1 MVAQKQM
8 MRILLWIGS
17 AIVVSFVNPLYAET
31 AAAVAT
37 STPSVNIWSTGGQVL
52 LVLVLVIALL
62 FLLTWFLKR
71 SGLAHQAANGH
82 LKVLGGVS
90 VGPRERVLLL
100 QVGQDQILVGVT
112 SSEIS
117 LLHMLSQPVS
127 VDEAKKETFATGFAQ
142 QLQTFIRRSES
153 S

>member
-1 MVAQKQM
+1 MSFRVSVTV
-8 MRILLWIGS
+8 LLLFVVGFSVGYSPSSFSETQPIGS
-17 AIVVSFVNPLYAET
+17 PS
-31 AAAVAT
+31 T
-37 STPSVNIWSTGGQVL
+37 SILGTGGQVL
-52 LVLVLVIALL
+52 LVLGLVIALL

-100 QVGQDQILVGVT
+100 QVGQEQILVGVT
-112 SSEIS
+112 SAEIT
-117 LLHMLSQPVS
+117 LLHMLSHPVN
-127 VDEAKKETFATGFAQ
+127 VDELKQESLTSGFAQ
-142 QLQTFIRRSES
+142 QLQAVIRRRSES